1 MNKNFISDYKVIFKT
16 IFIICLLGLIFATL
30 LSLTFEK
37 SYPIIEKNRSEYKKN
52 LLGQMLNNIDYDNDL
67 IQTTIPIEPNN
78 LLNIKETSLAYI
90 AKENDIFKAVLIES
104 VAPDGYRGEIQI
116 ITAIN
121 HNGEILNS
129 RIVDHKETPGLGDY
143 IDQKKSNWIENF
155 NGMNLKLNNDSD
167 WRVVKDQGTFDYK
180 AGATIT
186 PRAVIKSVK
195 NTLIFF
201 NANKELFL

>member
-90 AKENDIFKAVLIES
+90 AKKNDIFKAVLIES
-104 VAPDGYRGEIQI
+104 VAPDGYSGEIQI